1 MFLCFPLFANKRTE
15 KTEEEDEEDEEEE
28 VGPREKEVRVALFSP
43 SLVYQQNTTLK
54 QRGMKMKRESEREMG
69 FSFALKRRG
78 EEKKS
83 VHKNSKIR
91 RLRQL
96 ILRKESTL
104 KFYSPLSLSFLS
116 FSSSGWVKKN
126 INRNCKQKSSS
137 NYNF

>member
-15 KTEEEDEEDEEEE
+15 KTEEDEDEEEE
-28 VGPREKEVRVALFSP
+28 EVGQREKEVRVALFSP
-43 SLVYQQNTTLK
+43 SLVYQGNTTLK
-54 QRGMKMKRESEREMG
+54 QMKMKRESERER

>member
-1 MFLCFPLFANKRTE
+1 MFLCFPLFTNKRTE
-15 KTEEEDEEDEEEE
+15 KTEEDEDEEEE
-28 VGPREKEVRVALFSP
+28 EVGQREKEVRVALFSP
-43 SLVYQQNTTLK
+43 SLVYQGNTTLK
-54 QRGMKMKRESEREMG
+54 QMKMKRESERER

>member
-1 MFLCFPLFANKRTE
+1 MFLCFPLFTNKRTE
-15 KTEEEDEEDEEEE
+15 KTEEDEDEEEE
-28 VGPREKEVRVALFSP
+28 EEVGQREKEVRVALFSP
-43 SLVYQQNTTLK
+43 SLVYQGNTTLK
-54 QRGMKMKRESEREMG
+54 QMKMKRESERER

>member
-1 MFLCFPLFANKRTE
+1 MFLCFPLFTNKRTE

-43 SLVYQQNTTLK
+43 SLVYQGNTTLK
-54 QRGMKMKRESEREMG
+54 QMKMKRESERER

-104 KFYSPLSLSFLS
+104 
-116 FSSSGWVKKN
+116 
-126 INRNCKQKSSS
+126 
-137 NYNF
+137 

>member
-43 SLVYQQNTTLK
+43 SLVYQGNTTLK
-54 QRGMKMKRESEREMG
+54 QMKMKRESERER